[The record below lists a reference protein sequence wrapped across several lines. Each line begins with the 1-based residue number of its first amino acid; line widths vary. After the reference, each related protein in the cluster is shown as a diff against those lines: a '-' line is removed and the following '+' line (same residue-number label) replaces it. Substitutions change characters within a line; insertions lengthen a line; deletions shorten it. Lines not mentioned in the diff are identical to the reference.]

1 MYTGRPVNASRFA
14 FTELRRAYP
23 IGMLPQTPSPM
34 SATIPYK
41 RTYGFESSGYS
52 SGRAIR
58 PKPTSMGSGLEQTT
72 QIDQPPHKKKRGR
85 PSKADLQAR
94 SEGQPSSE
102 AGPAPRPPPVEPAS
116 ATLQARTASLPEA
129 GSIDQ
134 PSPEETRP
142 LPPVSRMPIS
152 SILTPTVQQSTSQ
165 SSSSSGKRRRGR
177 STRSEPEDLPSAGT
191 SGARA
196 GQEYESPY
204 ARMAGQ
210 VQDSPARAA
219 VLRHR
224 EEQDPRPPPHFEP
237 RQPSAQAP
245 PPTTTASE

>member
-1 MYTGRPVNASRFA
+1 MPQDLHLLNFDAHIQLACYLKHLRPCLRQYLTKNLWLRKLWIFIWSCNT
-14 FTELRRAYP
+14 TEADKHGKWARA
-23 IGMLPQTPSPM
+23 
-34 SATIPYK
+34 
-41 RTYGFESSGYS
+41 
-52 SGRAIR
+52 
-58 PKPTSMGSGLEQTT
+58 TT